1 MTSAAFA
8 APSASTTASGST
20 AATGK
25 EDASM
30 SSTHSAAASTSRTSR
45 IAGYVLS
52 GLAVLFLVFDGVIKL
67 MLIDPVV
74 QSMGELGYPVAMATR
89 IGLLEL
95 VCVALYVFPRTSVL
109 GAVLLTGY
117 LGGAVASQA
126 RIESSLFGNVL
137 FPTYVGLMIWGGLL
151 LRDRQLWQLF
161 PFRR

>member
-1 MTSAAFA
+1 MTSATFA
-8 APSASTTASGST
+8 APSASTTAAVST
-20 AATGK
+20 A
-25 EDASM
+25 DA
-30 SSTHSAAASTSRTSR
+30 ATSRAAR

-74 QSMGELGYPVAMATR
+74 QSMGELGYPVALATR
-89 IGLLEL
+89 IGILEL
-95 VCVALYVFPRTSVL
+95 VCVALYVLPRTSAL

-151 LRDRQLWQLF
+151 LRDRQLRQVF